1 MSQLLS
7 SKVVIV
13 EEEPTI
19 RSLPA
24 VQTGICV
31 MEAVTERGP
40 VGLGPAVSSFA
51 EWASV
56 YGGYTVN
63 ADGALSAQGFFD
75 NGGQILYTIR
85 AVHYTDVSSP
95 ATKQSAAA
103 TLTLNTAALLAAGGV
118 VTGTLTGPYDLE
130 PSDTLDF
137 SVSGGGTLTATFTA
151 AAAQRISGNEPFA
164 LANNDTLLVAING
177 GGVQTITFVT
187 ADFVAIGAATAA
199 EVAAKINA
207 VLVGG
212 RATVSGLT
220 VVILTDRRG
229 TSASVNVSGGTAN
242 AALGFTTGAV
252 SGTGNVAD
260 IDAVTVAEIKTIV
273 EAAVAGV
280 LVTNVSGRVRVAT
293 VATGPATSIQVLASS
308 SADDELG
315 LDNLLHTGN
324 AASTLPT
331 LQIDAKYD
339 GAYANDIIA
348 RVSTASSGLAAE
360 FNFAVQDNGVIV
372 ESFPN
377 LTMDPA
383 TERYAPTVINGTLG
397 SKLITVTDLLAL
409 VASPGDNP
417 ATGNFGPMT
426 GGSDGLSG
434 LADTDF
440 IGNAAGGTG
449 LRAADVV
456 ADASLL
462 IVPGRATAAMH
473 QAMYAYCELT
483 RSGQMFAILDPPANQ
498 TAAQMVTYVTDT
510 AALYQASE
518 FAAIYWPRV
527 KILNPSKAVFG
538 SAEQLVVAPSGILA
552 GVYVR
557 TDGATPGGIYEA
569 PAGIEKG
576 QLLGVLGFETNEVLD
591 EAKRDLV
598 YPKHINPLTADGGL
612 RVADGSRNLK
622 RNGNFPSIPERRG
635 AIFIEQSVKKG
646 LTFAKHKNNTQLLRQ
661 SVARTVQT
669 FLISQMKNGAFRTRD
684 PKTAFFVDFGDALN
698 PPSEVFA
705 GRLNGRVGIA
715 TNKPTEFVVIK
726 FSQDTRALEAEL
738 AQ

>member
-7 SKVVIV
+7 SKIVIV

-19 RSLPA
+19 RALPV

-40 VGLGPAVSSFA
+40 VGLGPPTSSFP
-51 EWASV
+51 EWASI
-56 YGGYTVN
+56 YGGYTAN
-63 ADGALSAQGFFD
+63 ADGALAAQGFFD

-85 AVHYTDVSSP
+85 AVHYTDITSP

-103 TLTLNTAALLAAGGV
+103 TLTLNTAALIAAGGV
-118 VTGTLTGPYDLE
+118 VTGTLAGPYDLE
-130 PSDTLDF
+130 PGDTLSF

-151 AAAQRISGNEPFA
+151 TAAQRISSAEPFA
-164 LANNDTLLVAING
+164 LVNNQTLLISING
-177 GGVQTITFVT
+177 GAVQTITFVT

-212 RATVSGLT
+212 RATVSGAT

-229 TSASVNVSGGTAN
+229 TSASVNISGGSAN

-252 SGTGNVAD
+252 AGTGNVAD
-260 IDAVTVAEIKTIV
+260 VDAVTVAEIKTIV

-280 LVTNVSGRVRVAT
+280 LVTNVSGRVRVTT
-293 VATGPATSIQVLASS
+293 VATGPAVSIQVLASS

-315 LDNLLHTGN
+315 LDNLVHTGN

-339 GAYANDIIA
+339 GSYANDIVA
-348 RVSTASSGLAAE
+348 RIGTASSGLASE
-360 FNFAVQDNGVIV
+360 FNFSVQDNGVIV

-383 TERYAPTVINGTLG
+383 TERYAPTIINGTLG
-397 SKLITVTDLLAL
+397 SKLIVVTDLLAL

-417 ATGNFGPMT
+417 ATGNYGPMT
-426 GGSDGLSG
+426 GGNDGLSG

-456 ADASLL
+456 PDMSLL

-483 RSGQMFAILDPPANQ
+483 RSGLAFAILDPPANQ

-527 KILNPSKAVFG
+527 KILNPSKSVFG

-552 GVYVR
+552 GIYVR
-557 TDGATPGGIYEA
+557 TDGATPGGVYEA

-576 QLLGVLGFETNEVLD
+576 QLLGVVGFETNEVLD
-591 EAKRDLV
+591 EAKRDLI

-612 RVADGSRNLK
+612 RVVDGSRNLK

-635 AIFIEQSVKKG
+635 AIFIEQSVKRG

-684 PKTAFFVDFGDALN
+684 PKTAFFVDFGDSLN